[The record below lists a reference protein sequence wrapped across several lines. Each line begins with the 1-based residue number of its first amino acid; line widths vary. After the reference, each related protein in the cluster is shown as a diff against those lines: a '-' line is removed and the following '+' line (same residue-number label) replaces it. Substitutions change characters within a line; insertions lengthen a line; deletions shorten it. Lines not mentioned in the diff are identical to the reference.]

1 MTYANLPQ
9 GESPAVTYANWPQRV
24 GAYLIDLVPVFVLI
38 LIGRAA
44 GGAIFVVLY
53 LASLAVSI
61 YNRWILAGKTGQSW
75 GKQVLG
81 IRLVKEDTG
90 EPIGGLMAFVRDIAH
105 IVDSIICYIGF
116 LFPLW
121 DSKRQT
127 LADKIMSTVVVPA

>member
-1 MTYANLPQ
+1 
-9 GESPAVTYANWPQRV
+9 V
-24 GAYLIDLVPVFVLI
+24 GAYVIDLVPVLI
-38 LIGRAA
+38 LIIIGRAA
-44 GGAIFVVLY
+44 GGAVFFVLY
-53 LASLAVSI
+53 LAAIAVTI
-61 YNRWILAGKTGQSW
+61 YNRWILAGRTGQSW

-81 IRLVKEDTG
+81 IRLVKEATG

>member
-1 MTYANLPQ
+1 MTYANWL
-9 GESPAVTYANWPQRV
+9 QRV
-24 GAYLIDLVPVFVLI
+24 GAYLIDLVPVLVLI

-61 YNRWILAGKTGQSW
+61 YNRWILAGRTGQSW